1 MINAVVPSPPVTY
14 AKRKAPNQKLTQH
27 NLVINDLRGFGSQIG
42 QITNVAS
49 SIIGKQANFD
59 KDSEEWKELE
69 KRVRLMRKIQG
80 AEIDA
85 AKGLDKIP
93 MPKHWT
99 HKQKI
104 DYEND
109 TEEEIKRKEFE
120 NRIVVDKKPYFM
132 SYIYPQ
138 LQQDYKDY
146 VKKHNAKCTR
156 AVGKNINQI
165 FEQEERTEEEKKLVY
180 QYNRYMPV
188 MKNNCVMNQLCSL
201 VEETDFNLRYF
212 RQKENFDWT
221 ILLNKNYEVKRRS
234 ALYARITDILQRYKN
249 TQNDLAYSANA
260 LMDVSMSSKELD
272 DYIKEMKNINQMFFL
287 EKEIEHIGL
296 PREEIYNY
304 FVDLIYTKFKQG
316 YHILWNIFPDQI
328 FKAVS
333 LGKMIYPVRD
343 EDGDYIYFGE
353 KYSFKVVDLD
363 LDDSEVEE

>member
-1 MINAVVPSPPVTY
+1 MINAVMPSPPVTY

-27 NLVINDLRGFGSQIG
+27 NLVVNDLRGFGSQIV

-49 SIIGKQANFD
+49 SIIGKQANFE
-59 KDSEEWKELE
+59 KDTPEWKELE

-109 TEEEIKRKEFE
+109 TEEEIQKKEFE
-120 NRIVVDKKPYFM
+120 NRIVVDRKPYFM

-138 LQQDYKDY
+138 LQEDYKKY
-146 VKKHNAKCTR
+146 VKKHNAKCQR
-156 AVGKNINQI
+156 YVRKNINQI
-165 FEQEERTEEEKKLVY
+165 FEEESRTDEEKKLIY

-188 MKNNCVMNQLCSL
+188 MKNNCVMNELCSL
-201 VEETDFNLRYF
+201 VEEADFNLKYF
-212 RQKENFDWT
+212 KKKEDFDWT
-221 ILLNKNYEVKRRS
+221 ILLNKGYEVKRRS
-234 ALYARITDILQRYKN
+234 ALYARITDILQRYKD
-249 TQNDLAYSANA
+249 TQDNLAYSVNA
-260 LMDVSMSSKELD
+260 LMDISTSSKELD
-272 DYIKEMKNINQMFFL
+272 EYIKEMKNINQMFFL
-287 EKEIEHIGL
+287 EKEVEHIGL

-304 FVDLIYTKFKQG
+304 FVDLIYTKFKKG

-328 FKAVS
+328 FKAIS
-333 LGKMIYPVRD
+333 LGKMVYPIRD
-343 EDGDYIYFGE
+343 EDGDYVYFGE
-353 KYSFKVVDLD
+353 RYSFKIVDLD
-363 LDDSEVEE
+363 LSEEGNE